1 MIAGG
6 EASGDQ
12 AARER
17 CLLTYKNCAA
27 VRAAGKAPIRVGEP
41 GYGTHLDS
49 NKDGGSVTHP
59 GLDRQQ
65 TSVRTMRVVPFR
77 PYATGSRPGAGS
89 RSRWCSPTVA
99 APWS

>member
-17 CLLTYKNCAA
+17 CPLTYKNCAA
-27 VRAAGKAPIRVGEP
+27 VRAAGKAPIPVGEP

-49 NKDGGSVTHP
+49 DKDGVG
-59 GLDRQQ
+59 
-65 TSVRTMRVVPFR
+65 
-77 PYATGSRPGAGS
+77 
-89 RSRWCSPTVA
+89 CE
-99 APWS
+99 

>member
-27 VRAAGKAPIRVGEP
+27 VRAAGKAPIPVGEP

-49 NKDGGSVTHP
+49 DKDGVG
-59 GLDRQQ
+59 
-65 TSVRTMRVVPFR
+65 
-77 PYATGSRPGAGS
+77 
-89 RSRWCSPTVA
+89 CE
-99 APWS
+99 